1 MAKISYEL
9 LTAEYNKWLKSDRKT
24 DFGNMMNTKYRFGDS
39 KLESEADPN
48 IALLVIMKEY
58 VQEII

>member
-1 MAKISYEL
+1 MS
-9 LTAEYNKWLKSDRKT
+9 KWLKSDRKT

-39 KLESEADPN
+39 KLENEVDAN
-48 IALLVIMKEY
+48 TALLAIMKDY